1 MEQKKK
7 AQKKIKTDLCRTL
20 KQGTLLY
27 MDGRLATPSQ
37 ISAAMVKEQSG
48 YMADYVSDDDGNIY
62 EIRYDRISNETV

>member
-37 ISAAMVKEQSG
+37 ISAAMIKEPNG
-48 YMADYVSDDDGNIY
+48 YMADYVADDDGNIY
-62 EIRYDRISNETV
+62 EIRYDKISK